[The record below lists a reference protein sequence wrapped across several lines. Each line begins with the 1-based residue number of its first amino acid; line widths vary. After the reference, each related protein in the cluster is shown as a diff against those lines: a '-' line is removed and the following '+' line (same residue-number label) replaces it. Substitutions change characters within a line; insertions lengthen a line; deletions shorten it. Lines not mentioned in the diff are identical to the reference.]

1 MHRNAADAP
10 ITSGDVL
17 VSRPTARADVY
28 EISVVPEVGRVSYA
42 GYEIGMEAGRRLAQ
56 TLAVD
61 AWYTCDH
68 THMHSLGRY
77 RIVAKGAV
85 MGDKGGKKDKE
96 KHQKQQEKKTQGR
109 EQRLVDKGRP
119 SVVAPS
125 GRQTQA
131 ASMKA

>member
-1 MHRNAADAP
+1 M
-10 ITSGDVL
+10 TSGDVL

-28 EISVVPEVGRVSYA
+28 EISVVPDVGRVSYA
-42 GYEIGMEAGRRLAQ
+42 DYEIGMEAGRRLAQ

-96 KHQKQQEKKTQGR
+96 KQQKQHDQRAQGK
-109 EQRLVDKGRP
+109 EQRLVDKARP
-119 SVVAPS
+119 PVVAPLA
-125 GRQTQA
+125 RRTVA
-131 ASMKA
+131 ASLKA